1 MRVVNAA
8 ILAKMCLAGI
18 EDVTTGRARGR
29 VRDASPRFLTGC

>member
-18 EDVTTGRARGR
+18 EDVTTGRARRRSGTHR
-29 VRDASPRFLTGC
+29 RGS